1 MKSALNYDESFSGY
15 CLCCLVKAKH
25 PGGFVPCDRC
35 PIAVYCSERCK
46 TNHQVQHSFECCYM
60 SLLQSFPDAGMLL
73 QAIAKDPTYLTR
85 EPSPRA
91 SAFPI
96 KEGHKY
102 QSSYCDV
109 ELIMSWA
116 DGPSNPE
123 KTNVQARRH
132 IALCYHILSFMNMCL
147 GYELEISKTT
157 IKRALELFMI
167 NTLNQLGVGDGV
179 IRLYPNVSLIN
190 HSCKRNTLYLS
201 GGHWLKGTCHF
212 DNDKYLTLFCSSSY
226 YRGPGTW

>member
-1 MKSALNYDESFSGY
+1 
-15 CLCCLVKAKH
+15 
-25 PGGFVPCDRC
+25 
-35 PIAVYCSERCK
+35 
-46 TNHQVQHSFECCYM
+46 M

-85 EPSPRA
+85 ELSPRA
-91 SAFPI
+91 SSFPI
-96 KEGHKY
+96 KVGHKY

-212 DNDKYLTLFCSSSY
+212 DNDKYLTLFLF
-226 YRGPGTW
+226 

>member
-1 MKSALNYDESFSGY
+1 
-15 CLCCLVKAKH
+15 
-25 PGGFVPCDRC
+25 
-35 PIAVYCSERCK
+35 
-46 TNHQVQHSFECCYM
+46 M

-91 SAFPI
+91 SSFPI

>member
-1 MKSALNYDESFSGY
+1 
-15 CLCCLVKAKH
+15 
-25 PGGFVPCDRC
+25 
-35 PIAVYCSERCK
+35 
-46 TNHQVQHSFECCYM
+46 M

-212 DNDKYLTLFCSSSY
+212 DNDKHLTLFFVLVHTTEDLAPGDEITTSY
-226 YRGPGTW
+226 SVEESTEKRRKELKEKYGFDCECGNC